1 MRSVRHPGL
10 ARACSLDSVGP
21 MSNWPLDCII
31 SCPYCAESMS
41 IVIDLSAGG
50 QTYIE
55 DCQICCQPM
64 QISFDDGDGELQD
77 LKVER
82 VD

>member
-1 MRSVRHPGL
+1 
-10 ARACSLDSVGP
+10 
-21 MSNWPLDCII
+21 
-31 SCPYCAESMS
+31 MS

-64 QISFDDGDGELQD
+64 QIGFEVNNEKLDSL
-77 LKVER
+77 R
-82 VD
+82 VDCGG

>member
-1 MRSVRHPGL
+1 
-10 ARACSLDSVGP
+10 
-21 MSNWPLDCII
+21 
-31 SCPYCAESMS
+31 MS
-41 IVIDLSAGG
+41 IVIDLSAGA

-64 QISFDDGDGELQD
+64 QIAFDTDDGELLGLGVD
-77 LKVER
+77 R